1 MVKDISLK
9 RRFQTHDLQIQF
21 EPRHEK
27 TGFCLCEHKGIFV
40 FAAWIVH
47 LLLYLQSNLYNSNF
61 TNFLHS
67 DWLFAR
73 LYTSIKAVRK
83 NTRFSS
89 ENWRDVT

>member
-1 MVKDISLK
+1 MYVPALDFQQQWSETDYEAVKIFLL
-9 RRFQTHDLQIQF
+9 TA
-21 EPRHEK
+21 
-27 TGFCLCEHKGIFV
+27 CLSFVAIANKGLI
-40 FAAWIVH
+40 
-47 LLLYLQSNLYNSNF
+47 LYNSNF
-61 TNFLHS
+61 TNFLRS

>member
-1 MVKDISLK
+1 MFHIKLALTDKAVVNEI
-9 RRFQTHDLQIQF
+9 F
-21 EPRHEK
+21 ENAGLACDYALHI
-27 TGFCLCEHKGIFV
+27 T
-40 FAAWIVH
+40 
-47 LLLYLQSNLYNSNF
+47 LYSCNSNF

-89 ENWRDVT
+89 ENSRDVT